1 MTTTLMM
8 KDILFNFK
16 DYNDGYVLYM
26 IYQEYER
33 YNSVNI
39 SELWRQKYFLDDKIN
54 EYNNNMILSLIRKYA
69 PDIYDTYKYDFD
81 DEIDIYDTNLNLCC
95 DILKRRFNDIFS
107 NVSMIQKV
115 MLYQMLILILNN
127 LFFFNFFK
135 KNDNENIYKDKLN

>member
-8 KDILFNFK
+8 KDIPFNFK

-39 SELWRQKYFLDDKIN
+39 SELWRRKYFLDDEIN

-81 DEIDIYDTNLNLCC
+81 DDEIDIYDSNLNLCC
-95 DILKRRFNDIFS
+95 DILKRRFNDIFFQC
-107 NVSMIQKV
+107 I
-115 MLYQMLILILNN
+115 
-127 LFFFNFFK
+127 
-135 KNDNENIYKDKLN
+135 NDLEGDALSDADTDTE

>member
-107 NVSMIQKV
+107 NVSMI
-115 MLYQMLILILNN
+115 
-127 LFFFNFFK
+127 
-135 KNDNENIYKDKLN
+135 